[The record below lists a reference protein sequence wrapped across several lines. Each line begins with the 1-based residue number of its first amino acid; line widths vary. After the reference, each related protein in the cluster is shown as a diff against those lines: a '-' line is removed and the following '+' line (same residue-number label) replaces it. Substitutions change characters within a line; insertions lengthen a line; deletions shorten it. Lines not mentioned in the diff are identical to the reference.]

1 MEENIDLIVDH
12 FQIDNMASWDNP
24 VLICPK
30 KVLEKEE
37 AKEEKKGEE
46 DEEYTPFAQISK
58 IIIYQIFI

>member
-1 MEENIDLIVDH
+1 MEDNIDLIVDH

-30 KVLEKEE
+30 KVLDKEE

-46 DEEYTPFAQISK
+46 EEYTPFAQISK
-58 IIIYQIFI
+58 IIAYSIFV